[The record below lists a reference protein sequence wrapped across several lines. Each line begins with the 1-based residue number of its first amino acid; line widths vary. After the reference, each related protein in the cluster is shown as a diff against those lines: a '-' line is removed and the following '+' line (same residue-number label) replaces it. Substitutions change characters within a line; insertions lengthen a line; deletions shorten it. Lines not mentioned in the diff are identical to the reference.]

1 MNIKNDR
8 DLRDYMLST
17 SKIRQEMQG
26 SERDWFGG
34 DGQ

>member
-26 SERDWFGG
+26 SESD
-34 DGQ
+34 

>member
-8 DLRDYMLST
+8 DLRDYVLST

-26 SERDWFGG
+26 SERD
-34 DGQ
+34 